1 VPEQRTFP
9 GILLDLAITC
19 ASRVDGELIDF
30 WLITGTSDRRY
41 SCSPT
46 PPIHTASMEEAGMA
60 QETPGADHYE
70 RGLLLKKVQIFDS
83 ALEEFQQA
91 TRNPQQAG
99 KAFAQVALCL
109 KRLKRHDEAATAF
122 RQALETGAFSAIE
135 RVHILY
141 LLGETLEVLNRDFE
155 ALVVYRRIRREAPNF
170 QDVDARIQELSSNQL
185 YSTAPPPM
193 PAEQEGDVA
202 KLWGQLKP
210 QLASLVNQTWQ
221 RLAAYRETLEPPCR
235 GTRPSALF
243 HKLRRGDSP
252 QAVNRS
258 GPGVNVR
265 KEKRC
270 HGRVAVQ
277 LLSQFSSKSQ
287 IVAGEGE
294 LRDLSPC
301 GCRIS
306 SPVGVPLGTTLEC
319 WIYPQGG
326 NPFTVE
332 EATVQWSRRREFG
345 LAFTKLRPS
354 VQRQIADMCKK
365 LAPL

>member
-1 VPEQRTFP
+1 
-9 GILLDLAITC
+9 
-19 ASRVDGELIDF
+19 
-30 WLITGTSDRRY
+30 
-41 SCSPT
+41 
-46 PPIHTASMEEAGMA
+46 MA
-60 QETPGADHYE
+60 QETPGSDHYE

-83 ALEEFQQA
+83 ALVEFQQA
-91 TRNPQQAG
+91 TRDPQQAG
-99 KAFAQVALCL
+99 KAFAQAALCL
-109 KRLKRHDEAATAF
+109 KSLKRHEEAVTAF
-122 RQALETGAFSAIE
+122 RQALETGAFSTKE

-170 QDVDARIQELSSNQL
+170 QNVDARIQELSSNQL
-185 YSTAPPPM
+185 DSAASLPK
-193 PAEQEGDVA
+193 PADQEGDVA

-221 RLAAYRETLEPPCR
+221 RLAAYRETREPPR
-235 GTRPSALF
+235 WGARPSALLQKGEKRDTVR
-243 HKLRRGDSP
+243 HRGHSAG
-252 QAVNRS
+252 AVNRS

-265 KEKRC
+265 KEKRR

-301 GCRIS
+301 GCRIA

-332 EATVQWSRRREFG
+332 EATVQWSRPREFG

-354 VQRQIADMCKK
+354 VQRQIVDMCRKM
-365 LAPL
+365 APL

>member
-1 VPEQRTFP
+1 
-9 GILLDLAITC
+9 
-19 ASRVDGELIDF
+19 
-30 WLITGTSDRRY
+30 
-41 SCSPT
+41 
-46 PPIHTASMEEAGMA
+46 MA
-60 QETPGADHYE
+60 QETPGTGHYE

-83 ALEEFQQA
+83 ALKEFQQA
-91 TRNPQQAG
+91 TTDPQQAG
-99 KAFAQVALCL
+99 KAFAQAALCF
-109 KRLKRHDEAATAF
+109 KSLKRHEEAVTAF
-122 RQALETGAFSAIE
+122 RQALETGAFSTKE

-170 QDVDARIQELSSNQL
+170 QNVDERIQELSSNQFD
-185 YSTAPPPM
+185 SATPSSV

-221 RLAAYRETLEPPCR
+221 RLAAYRETLEPPR
-235 GTRPSALF
+235 WGARPAALF
-243 HKLRRGDSP
+243 HKGEERDTVLHCGHSAG
-252 QAVNRS
+252 AVNRS
-258 GPGVNVR
+258 GPGVNAR
-265 KEKRC
+265 KEKRR
-270 HGRVAVQ
+270 HARVAVQ

-294 LRDLSPC
+294 LRDLSPW
-301 GCRIS
+301 GCRIA

-332 EATVQWSRRREFG
+332 EATVQWSRPREFG

-354 VQRQIADMCKK
+354 VQRQIVDMCRKI
-365 LAPL
+365 APL

>member
-1 VPEQRTFP
+1 
-9 GILLDLAITC
+9 
-19 ASRVDGELIDF
+19 
-30 WLITGTSDRRY
+30 
-41 SCSPT
+41 
-46 PPIHTASMEEAGMA
+46 MEEVSMA
-60 QETPGADHYE
+60 QDTPGADHYE
-70 RGLLLKKVQIFDS
+70 RGLLLKKVQIFES

-91 TRNPQQAG
+91 TRDPQQAG

-109 KRLKRHDEAATAF
+109 KSLKRHDEAVTAF
-122 RQALETGAFSAIE
+122 RQALETGPFSPKE

-141 LLGETLEVLNRDFE
+141 LLGETLEILNRDFE

-185 YSTAPPPM
+185 DSAASPPV

-202 KLWGQLKP
+202 KLWGELKP

-221 RLAAYRETLEPPCR
+221 RLATYRETLEPSR
-235 GTRPSALF
+235 WGTRPSALF
-243 HKLRRGDSP
+243 HKWGKRETVLHRGNSP

-265 KEKRC
+265 KEKRR

-294 LRDLSPC
+294 LRDLSPW

-306 SPVGVPLGTTLEC
+306 SPVGMPLGTTLEC

-332 EATVQWSRRREFG
+332 EATVQWSRPREFG